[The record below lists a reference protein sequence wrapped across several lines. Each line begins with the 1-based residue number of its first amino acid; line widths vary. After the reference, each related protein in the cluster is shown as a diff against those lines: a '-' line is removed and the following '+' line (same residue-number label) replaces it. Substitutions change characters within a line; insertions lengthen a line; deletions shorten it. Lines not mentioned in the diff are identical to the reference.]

1 MVFVVEDDQSVR
13 EALASLIRSAG
24 WNTEVFLS
32 AERRA
37 PVEYQRTIR
46 LYTKVQLAT
55 PPRAPY
61 RCSAGEADPSPLFL
75 TFGGAR

>member
-13 EALASLIRSAG
+13 EALTSLIRSGG

-32 AERRA
+32 AERRT
-37 PVEYQRTIR
+37 PVVYQRPIR

-55 PPRAPY
+55 CPVRRTVAQPVRQTPHH
-61 RCSAGEADPSPLFL
+61 CF
-75 TFGGAR
+75 